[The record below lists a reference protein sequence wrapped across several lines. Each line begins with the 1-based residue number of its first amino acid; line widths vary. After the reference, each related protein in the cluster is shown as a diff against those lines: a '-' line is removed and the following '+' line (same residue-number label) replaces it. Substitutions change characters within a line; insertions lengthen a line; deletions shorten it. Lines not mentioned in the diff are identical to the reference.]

1 MGIVSYGDTTR
12 MRKFVRKLAANK
24 PVTVTLVGGSIT
36 WGQGASDRKKTSW
49 GGLFFTWI
57 NTTYPHANHILVNA
71 AVPGTPS
78 SYMALCWRFY
88 IPRDPDLIIVEYNVN
103 DGGDKSNDS
112 PMRRAHE
119 RLLRSLLSLESKP
132 AVIENVVMRIPEETI
147 PEPRY
152 KNAGGDDQIG
162 TLAQYYHLPW
172 ISTRS
177 LMWASMYHAEKAKRI
192 NYTDWMADRDHPNDT
207 GHRYIANLLIALV
220 QRTPATVWAGDEKS
234 LAEPL
239 HLPLY
244 ANNFETINNTCIV
257 MGEFMKHVTTSKGF
271 EWKNEGTQQKQ
282 KYGLIGMQ
290 PDAYFH
296 FLLNTAENIEYNT
309 RGDFSKVSIAYLAS
323 YEHMGMFEVRCI
335 SGCRCENL
343 VVDGHKKEHNS
354 QLFTAALD
362 VSKSDSCLLKFRVL
376 NSTSSGAWKVKV
388 AGVILSPEH
397 DDPSA
402 SMYFAVEHHGI
413 SNE

>member
-1 MGIVSYGDTTR
+1 
-12 MRKFVRKLAANK
+12 
-24 PVTVTLVGGSIT
+24 
-36 WGQGASDRKKTSW
+36 
-49 GGLFFTWI
+49 
-57 NTTYPHANHILVNA
+57 
-71 AVPGTPS
+71 
-78 SYMALCWRFY
+78 MALCWRFY

-162 TLAQYYHLPW
+162 TLPNTIPSLDFHAISHVGQHVSRRKSQKNKLYGLDGRSRSPKRYRAQIYRKPPHC
-172 ISTRS
+172 SCTEDS
-177 LMWASMYHAEKAKRI
+177 SNSQE
-192 NYTDWMADRDHPNDT
+192 
-207 GHRYIANLLIALV
+207 
-220 QRTPATVWAGDEKS
+220 AGDEKS

-282 KYGLIGMQ
+282 KFGLIGMQ

-323 YEHMGMFEVRCI
+323 YEHMGMFEVSCI